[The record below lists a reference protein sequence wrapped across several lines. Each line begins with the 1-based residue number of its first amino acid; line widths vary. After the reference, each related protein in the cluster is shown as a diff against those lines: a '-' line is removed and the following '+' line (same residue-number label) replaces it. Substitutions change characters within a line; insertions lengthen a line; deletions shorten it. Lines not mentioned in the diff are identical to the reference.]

1 MSISLNVNGTP
12 HSFELEAD
20 VPLIFVLRNDL
31 DCHGA
36 KLGCGLEQC
45 GACVVLADGEPVYAC
60 TARIGDLQGK
70 VIETLEGL
78 ASDSGELHPLQQ
90 AFLDHNAAQC
100 GFCLGGIV
108 MRCKALLEEYPRP
121 SSAQICA
128 ALDAHL
134 CRCGAQPRI
143 VRAVESAAARLRNS
157 T

>member
-12 HSFELEAD
+12 HSFDLEGD

-36 KLGCGLEQC
+36 KLGCSLEQC

-70 VIETLEGL
+70 HIETLEGL
-78 ASDSGELHPLQQ
+78 ASESGELHPLQQ

-100 GFCLGGIV
+100 GYCLGGIL
-108 MRCKALLEEYPRP
+108 MRSKALLEAEPKAGRHE
-121 SSAQICA
+121 ICA

-134 CRCGAQPRI
+134 CRCGAHPRI
-143 VRAVESAAARLRNS
+143 IRAVESAAARLRNS
-157 T
+157 P